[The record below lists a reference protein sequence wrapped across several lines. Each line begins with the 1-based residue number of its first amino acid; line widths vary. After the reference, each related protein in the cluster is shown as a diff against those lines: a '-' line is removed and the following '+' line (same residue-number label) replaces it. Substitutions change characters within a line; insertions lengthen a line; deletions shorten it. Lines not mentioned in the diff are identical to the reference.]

1 MDSGVQSAH
10 QQSLCPP
17 TAPPPH
23 PMRRACPP
31 SAPACRRRCKTSYDP
46 SANTRLSCRFH
57 PSFFLCRR
65 HDDQKRCLPTLPYPA
80 LPYTLLAYDLI
91 HLGSTGTTSSA
102 TATLPTPPSSTT
114 AAAPRTPTL
123 PDAPQTCTVPTT
135 TPRASKQPSFL
146 FHSTIRFA
154 LLHHRPHLNLHLIY
168 RLLLPPLPIPPM

>member
-1 MDSGVQSAH
+1 MDSGVPA
-10 QQSLCPP
+10 
-17 TAPPPH
+17 
-23 PMRRACPP
+23 PP
-31 SAPACRRRCKTSYDP
+31 SAPAAAAAPAAAKDKLCRRCKTSYDP
-46 SANTRLSCRFH
+46 SANTRLSAGSTL
-57 PSFFLCRR
+57 PSSSAADTTTRR
-65 HDDQKRCLPTLPYPA
+65 GACLPYPTLPYPA

-123 PDAPQTCTVPTT
+123 PDAPQTCTVHTT

-146 FHSTIRFA
+146 FHSTIRFV